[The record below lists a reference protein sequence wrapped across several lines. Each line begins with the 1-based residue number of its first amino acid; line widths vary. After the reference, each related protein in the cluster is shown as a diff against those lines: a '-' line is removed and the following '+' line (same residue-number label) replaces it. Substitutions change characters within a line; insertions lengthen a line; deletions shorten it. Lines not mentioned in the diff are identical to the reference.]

1 MLTVLREVDVVGIKM
16 ATLLLLHQGGQ
27 AQMTGGTPAQNSW
40 VLEQWGFGAA
50 QVTAPLLSDNFV
62 KKPLK

>member
-1 MLTVLREVDVVGIKM
+1 MLISDVDGNFK
-16 ATLLLLHQGGQ
+16 
-27 AQMTGGTPAQNSW
+27 TGGGLTRVWPGETPAQNSW